1 MKISTLRRSGTVLAT
16 AAVLGLGLTACGSND
31 NTAATDSTA
40 SSSSM
45 SSMDSSSM
53 GASSMDSSSAATGM
67 TNAGSQ
73 TFGPGCSSIPTS
85 GAGSFDGMVK
95 DPVATAASNNPLLST
110 LVTAVGKAGLVD
122 TLNGA
127 DGLTVFAPT
136 NDAFAKL
143 PKATL
148 KKVLANKKMLTAIL
162 THHVVAGQLDP
173 TKVVGTQTTLDK
185 DTVTVKGDTNG
196 MTVDGAKVLCGNI
209 PTANA
214 TVYVID
220 SVLMPKG
227 M

>member
-1 MKISTLRRSGTVLAT
+1 MTNTTLRRSAGIVAATVA
-16 AAVLGLGLTACGSND
+16 LGLGLAACGSSNSSD
-31 NTAATDSTA
+31 SAAGTTST
-40 SSSSM
+40 M
-45 SSMDSSSM
+45 SSKAAAS
-53 GASSMDSSSAATGM
+53 GAGA
-67 TNAGSQ
+67 Q
-73 TFGPGCSSIPTS
+73 TFGPACSAIPKT
-85 GAGSFDGMVK
+85 GKGSFDGMVK

-110 LVTAVGKAGLVD
+110 LVTAVTKAGLAD

-148 KKVLANKKMLTAIL
+148 DKVLADKTMLTEIL
-162 THHVVAGQLDP
+162 THHVVGGKLSP
-173 TKVVGTQTTLDK
+173 TAVVGTQQTLNK
-185 DTVTVKGDTNG
+185 DDVTVSGDTSG

-220 SVLMPKG
+220 TVLMPKS